1 MGGCIPI
8 QTMDAERNKLS
19 NILDKKSKYNTS
31 KSQTSTSVSTAEM
44 PPILPGFLYPPFY
57 MLGNLVTSS
66 TCCSS
71 VIVKSTVGVVE
82 DWSWMMVDVGRD
94 Q

>member
-1 MGGCIPI
+1 MSIS
-8 QTMDAERNKLS
+8 MSMAE
-19 NILDKKSKYNTS
+19 
-31 KSQTSTSVSTAEM
+31 V